1 MAKKKIE
8 IKTYTS
14 ESGGKIFVLSQSI
27 KGLNE
32 YQKAKAIT
40 QFINSETKVLEM
52 AIETYLREILRDN
65 GILPIDGSKSSLE
78 RAFITLENDGKRIEI
93 TDRYSN
99 GAYTETIVGENNSN
113 QMTVIIEEDILSCA
127 VEVLVEENEYGK

>member
-1 MAKKKIE
+1 MAKKNIE

-32 YQKAKAIT
+32 YRKAKAIT

-99 GAYTETIVGENNSN
+99 GAYTETIVGENSAN
-113 QMTVIIEEDILSCA
+113 QMTVIIEDDILSCA
-127 VEVLVEENEYGK
+127 IEIEVITNG

>member
-1 MAKKKIE
+1 MPKKNIE

-32 YQKAKAIT
+32 YQKAKTIS

-99 GAYTETIVGENNSN
+99 GAYTETIVGESNNN
-113 QMTVIIEEDILSCA
+113 MTVIIEDDILSCA
-127 VEVLVEENEYGK
+127 IEIEVITNGW